1 VIKRRDIE
9 LSVEVAKVTEIPV
22 GRMKRVTVFDEN
34 ILLSLPNVGG
44 KFYATQNDCGHQ
56 RASLARGKLEGS
68 VVTCP
73 LVEFPFVTL
82 PVRHRRGCVDHGVA
96 SPDF

>member
-1 VIKRRDIE
+1 LIKRTDIE

-22 GRMKRVTVFDEN
+22 GSIRRVTVFDEN
-34 ILLSLPNVGG
+34 SLLSNVGG

-68 VVTCP
+68 VVTCS

-82 PVRHRRGCVDHGVA
+82 PVRHRRG
-96 SPDF
+96 

>member
-1 VIKRRDIE
+1 LIKRTDIE

-22 GRMKRVTVFDEN
+22 GSIRRVTVFDEN
-34 ILLSLPNVGG
+34 SLLSNVGG

-56 RASLARGKLEGS
+56 RASLARGTLEGS

-82 PVRHRRGCVDHGVA
+82 PVRHRRG
-96 SPDF
+96 